1 MDVKNV
7 IRNIL
12 PFSKNPVSEAKRRE
26 LVQGE
31 AKASPDRD
39 SNPQDPNHHE
49 EAPKRGLTEEEILAA
64 IAHLEALPGV
74 KDNGLRIR
82 LEKKNGI
89 PVVYVEDPTGRVVR
103 RIPESELSL
112 MKSRLSDTKSTGKLL
127 NKAM

>member
-12 PFSKNPVSEAKRRE
+12 PFSKNQVSEAKRRE

-31 AKASPDRD
+31 AKASADRD
-39 SNPQDPNHHE
+39 PNPQDPNHHE
-49 EAPKRGLTEEEILAA
+49 EAPKRGLSEEEIQAV

-82 LEKKNGI
+82 LVKKDGI
-89 PVVYVEDPTGRVVR
+89 PVVYVEDPTGNVVR

-112 MKSRLSDTKSTGKLL
+112 LMTRNADSKSTGQLL

>member
-12 PFSKNPVSEAKRRE
+12 PFAKNPVSETKRRE

-31 AKASPDRD
+31 AKASADRD
-39 SNPQDPNHHE
+39 ANQQDPNHHE
-49 EAPKRGLTEEEILAA
+49 DAPKRGLTDEELQAA
-64 IAHLEALPGV
+64 VQHLEGLAGV

-82 LEKKNGI
+82 LEKNDGI
-89 PVVYVEDPTGRVVR
+89 PVVYVEDPTGKVVR
-103 RIPESELSL
+103 RIPESELSQI
-112 MKSRLSDTKSTGKLL
+112 KSRASDSKSTGQLL

>member
-31 AKASPDRD
+31 TKSAPDRD
-39 SNPQDPNHHE
+39 PNPQDPNHHE
-49 EAPKRGLTEEEILAA
+49 EAPKRGLSDEEIQAA
-64 IAHLEALPGV
+64 IAQLEALPGV
-74 KDNGLRIR
+74 KDNGLRVR
-82 LEKKNGI
+82 LEKKDGI

-112 MKSRLSDTKSTGKLL
+112 MKNRAADSKSTGQLL